1 MNQKE
6 NNLNIVHLHLNLENQ
21 KESLNL
27 QQSLGIMDSS
37 GVRDELNLINK
48 KQKALRDQ
56 LVLNNHLTNDGTP
69 RVITHHEPTEGNP
82 KDYYITRVADGKK
95 IKANTLDALMDKLY
109 LYYADGLL
117 DFSVGSVFQAALA
130 EKAATENPKLRTLE
144 KNRGDFKRFIPAD
157 FASKDIRTISD
168 IDLKR
173 FIQEWVNR
181 EHPKPKTFLSFKGIL
196 NLIFEYAYLHRLI
209 AENPVTYVK
218 NKPYMKSCDTTKAT
232 SEQKIFS
239 TEEIS
244 LLKDEVMRRITSGQ
258 KRYGDYYVN
267 GYAMLFAIETGVR
280 VGELCALKWADVH
293 ETYIHIHAQQL
304 YQTVEGKKEIYYAP
318 YTKNEKGISEDGRQF
333 PLTAE
338 IERILTELKS
348 KQEELGI
355 ESEFIFCNKDGRW
368 MIEEAY
374 TSFLRRLCRSLGL
387 NVTNNH
393 AFRMSLNSNV
403 FIPLDIPATGR
414 AALLGHS
421 VETNMKYYSYSQK
434 DLIETVRA
442 KLDGNQNSD
451 LGTQREPKNIVPFAK
466 KESPESLKFKAF

>member
-1 MNQKE
+1 MR
-6 NNLNIVHLHLNLENQ
+6 NLHSLEY
-21 KESLNL
+21 
-27 QQSLGIMDSS
+27 
-37 GVRDELNLINK
+37 
-48 KQKALRDQ
+48 
-56 LVLNNHLTNDGTP
+56 TP
-69 RVITHHEPTEGNP
+69 
-82 KDYYITRVADGKK
+82 
-95 IKANTLDALMDKLY
+95 
-109 LYYADGLL
+109 
-117 DFSVGSVFQAALA
+117 
-130 EKAATENPKLRTLE
+130 
-144 KNRGDFKRFIPAD
+144 
-157 FASKDIRTISD
+157 
-168 IDLKR
+168 
-173 FIQEWVNR
+173 
-181 EHPKPKTFLSFKGIL
+181 
-196 NLIFEYAYLHRLI
+196 
-209 AENPVTYVK
+209 
-218 NKPYMKSCDTTKAT
+218 
-232 SEQKIFS
+232 
-239 TEEIS
+239 
-244 LLKDEVMRRITSGQ
+244 
-258 KRYGDYYVN
+258 
-267 GYAMLFAIETGVR
+267 
-280 VGELCALKWADVH
+280 
-293 ETYIHIHAQQL
+293 
-304 YQTVEGKKEIYYAP
+304 
-318 YTKNEKGISEDGRQF
+318 TKNEKGISEDGRQF